1 MYFQQ
6 MVWNKWTFTGKKQ
19 KQKTR
24 KNLGT
29 DLTTLK
35 KFNLKWIK
43 DLIAK
48 HKIVK
53 LLDNNAN

>member
-1 MYFQQ
+1 